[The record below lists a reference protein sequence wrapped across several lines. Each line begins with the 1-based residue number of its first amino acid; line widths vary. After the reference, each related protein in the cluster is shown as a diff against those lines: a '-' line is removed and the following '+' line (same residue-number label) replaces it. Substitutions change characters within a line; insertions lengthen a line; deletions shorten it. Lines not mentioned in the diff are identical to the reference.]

1 VTSKRGIGLRVVLAG
16 LAVAIVVPV
25 GLVAALIVLGS
36 WRQQMDNVD
45 RQNVETARAISIAI
59 DQEIQN
65 TITALNLIAAL
76 EIFDTTATTGFE
88 ELARR
93 LVPSEPGWHA
103 LLLADQDGEPLLNT
117 AAVPGEPLPDLDW
130 ARQTLETGEPA
141 VSNILKRPDGSG
153 YFVIASVPVIRDG
166 DMRYVLGAQVRTD
179 AFTRV
184 LGRQHVSRNGV
195 ITLLDRN
202 KLILARTRNQEKY
215 IGNPPTAGFRAAAE
229 RMSEGAWREEMLLE
243 GVPAYAALSRSTVT
257 GWTIGV
263 GLPASE
269 IDGPMRRSLWAL
281 LAVALIALGAAAGL
295 AAWFTSTFER
305 SFNAASRTAMALAR
319 SEPSAMPPSRIR
331 EINVLGSGLSAA
343 AATLQ
348 ARLEE
353 RDQAERLKDEFLMTL
368 SHELRTP
375 LTAITG
381 WSRMLSTGQIRAG
394 QEPRAIGSIERN
406 ASALT
411 QLVDDL
417 LDVSRSVSG
426 KLRLDLQPVEVSAVA
441 HAAIEAVRPAADAKS
456 IEIHTS
462 FDPAASMVLG
472 DTNRLRQIVWNLLS
486 NAVKFTPGGGAVRVT
501 VTRVTRSDR
510 RDDRSSLVEIRV
522 SDTGPG
528 IDPAFM
534 PFIFDRFRQG
544 SAGPSRPHG
553 GLGLGLAIVRQL
565 VELHGGTVECRN
577 NHPEPGASFRVQLPA
592 VAGAIDRRM
601 AAAAAGAADAPI
613 RLDGVSVLVVDDDP
627 QARELFASILEL
639 AGAEVRAAAAVD
651 DAIFLLHAWS
661 PAVLLSDIEMPNED
675 GHSLLRRLSSLPG
688 ARPVAVAVTAHARP
702 EDRVHALEAGFQ
714 WHLGKPVD
722 PAELLS
728 VIATL
733 LSATPAADTGAR

>member
-1 VTSKRGIGLRVVLAG
+1 
-16 LAVAIVVPV
+16 
-25 GLVAALIVLGS
+25 
-36 WRQQMDNVD
+36 M
-45 RQNVETARAISIAI
+45 
-59 DQEIQN
+59 
-65 TITALNLIAAL
+65 
-76 EIFDTTATTGFE
+76 
-88 ELARR
+88 
-93 LVPSEPGWHA
+93 
-103 LLLADQDGEPLLNT
+103 
-117 AAVPGEPLPDLDW
+117 
-130 ARQTLETGEPA
+130 
-141 VSNILKRPDGSG
+141 
-153 YFVIASVPVIRDG
+153 
-166 DMRYVLGAQVRTD
+166 
-179 AFTRV
+179 
-184 LGRQHVSRNGV
+184 
-195 ITLLDRN
+195 
-202 KLILARTRNQEKY
+202 
-215 IGNPPTAGFRAAAE
+215 
-229 RMSEGAWREEMLLE
+229 
-243 GVPAYAALSRSTVT
+243 
-257 GWTIGV
+257 
-263 GLPASE
+263 SE
-269 IDGPMRRSLWAL
+269 IDGPIRRSLWTL
-281 LAVALIALGAAAGL
+281 LAVALIALSAAGGL
-295 AAWFTSTFER
+295 AAWFTRTFER

-319 SEPSAMPPSRIR
+319 SEPSAMPRSRIR

-348 ARLEE
+348 ERLEE

-375 LTAITG
+375 LTAIAG
-381 WSRMLSTGQIRAG
+381 WSRMLATGQIRAG
-394 QEPRAIGSIERN
+394 QETRAIGSIERN

-441 HAAIEAVRPAADAKS
+441 HAAIEAVRPAAEAKN

-462 FDPAASMVLG
+462 FDPAASMILG

-486 NAVKFTPGGGAVRVT
+486 NAVKFTPAGGAVRMA
-501 VTRVTRSDR
+501 VTRTTRTDR
-510 RDDRSSLVEIRV
+510 GDDRNAFVEILV

-577 NHPEPGASFRVQLPA
+577 NHQETGASFRVLLPA
-592 VAGAIDRRM
+592 VGGGMERRP
-601 AAAAAGAADAPI
+601 ASTSDAPI

-639 AGAEVRAAAAVD
+639 AGAEVRAAASVE
-651 DAIFLLHAWS
+651 DALFLLHAWS
-661 PAVLLSDIEMPNED
+661 PAVLLSDIEMPTED

-688 ARPVAVAVTAHARP
+688 ARPVAVAVTAHARA

-714 WHLGKPVD
+714 WHLGKPVE
-722 PAELLS
+722 PTELLS

-733 LSATPAADTGAR
+733 LSATPAADTGTR